1 MEVPVGSKKDETHEA
16 FRNSSSRLGSGQ
28 GIDLA
33 WAIPGPHIVEK
44 ELMST
49 AAGAGPDAAVV
60 SDHVAAGFLVDVA
73 KNAVLGSAKHG
84 EVHNMAIEFP
94 VFTFGQIAALTSGNL
109 PTMKRYYFDL
119 RDGDALGGARWKRPG
134 PDSEAHV

>member
-1 MEVPVGSKKDETHEA
+1 MKRYYFDLRDGDALAPDEEGLDLSGIEA
-16 FRNSSSRLGSGQ
+16 AQ
-28 GIDLA
+28 
-33 WAIPGPHIVEK
+33 VE
-44 ELMST
+44 
-49 AAGAGPDAAVV
+49 
-60 SDHVAAGFLVDVA
+60 AAGFLVDVA